1 MKKFSDIY
9 SKVGFFK
16 INNFL
21 KKKEVRKIELELQ
34 KCLNNKKI
42 LKYKDKKG
50 KIRRIEK
57 IYDKGEFLKKF
68 DLDVKN
74 LLGKIFQKK
83 YSIFKDKLNIKPPG
97 GEGFFAHYDGIFKFR
112 NKNNKILNG
121 WYEYSDN
128 FINILLAI
136 DSCNRKNGTIEV
148 AKASNGDF
156 YDLLKNTNNDGTPNL
171 KKNYE
176 AKLNFKLINLN
187 VGDILIFSN
196 KCPHRSRKNKSNK
209 NRKILYYTYTNNSSK
224 NLYKKYFVDKV
235 LSKNKKSKS
244 LSGEV

>member
-9 SKVGFFK
+9 NKVGFFK

-21 KKKEVRKIELELQ
+21 KKKEVRKIELELK

-57 IYDKGEFLKKF
+57 IYDKGEYLKKF

-74 LLGKIFQKK
+74 LLGQIFQKK

-196 KCPHRSRKNKSNK
+196 KCPHRSKKNKSNT